1 MLVVMILFVKSFF
14 IMLNL
19 FLSNL
24 VHFVDFLLQIMN
36 LLKMGLSL
44 LLRKLMVFLSL
55 QVSILEFIKVLK
67 MSV

>member
-55 QVSILEFIKVLK
+55 QVSILEFVKVLK